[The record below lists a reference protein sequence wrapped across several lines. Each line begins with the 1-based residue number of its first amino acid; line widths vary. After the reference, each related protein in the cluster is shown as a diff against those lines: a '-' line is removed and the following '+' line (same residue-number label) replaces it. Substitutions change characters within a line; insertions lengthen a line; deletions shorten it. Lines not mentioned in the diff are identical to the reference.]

1 MCKSMTYQSKQ
12 SGILNFQCNLVSI
25 PWLVLGMTM
34 VALLWLLLTLNK
46 HCKRRKRRQALL
58 DHNIQLQNHK
68 MSFTPFFAQA
78 FSQFAPPPCLYLT
91 ASQHHLSASHL
102 SLRPEVD
109 GLRLMRNIILWRWNS
124 TLLLCDKWRELS
136 DTDHMLNKNML
147 QWNIIL
153 LMY

>member
-1 MCKSMTYQSKQ
+1 MCKSTTYQSKQ

-78 FSQFAPPPCLYLT
+78 FSQFAPPALPLPYSQPAPSFSQPPLT
-91 ASQHHLSASHL
+91 QTGSGISHSRVPAYEEYHPL
-102 SLRPEVD
+102 
-109 GLRLMRNIILWRWNS
+109 
-124 TLLLCDKWRELS
+124 TLKLITPLV
-136 DTDHMLNKNML
+136 
-147 QWNIIL
+147 
-153 LMY
+153 